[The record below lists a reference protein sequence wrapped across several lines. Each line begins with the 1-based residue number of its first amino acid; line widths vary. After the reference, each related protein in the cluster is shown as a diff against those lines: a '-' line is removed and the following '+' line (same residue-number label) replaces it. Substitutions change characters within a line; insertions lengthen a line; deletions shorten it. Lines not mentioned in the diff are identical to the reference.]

1 MPADIRIVLAEDH
14 PLFRD
19 GLRRALVR
27 EPGFQVVAEAG
38 DGATALEQIRALR
51 PDVAILDVGLPEMNG
66 CALVRA
72 IRGERIP
79 LEVVFLTVS
88 SDAEIFDESLEYDVK
103 GYLLKDCTD
112 REIVR
117 CVRAVMAGQHCTSP
131 ELTTRLV
138 ERTRRIERFTRE
150 VGGLAR
156 LTGQERAILRRIAQG
171 RTSKEIAQ
179 ELGIA
184 PKTVDAH
191 RSNICHKLEIHGNH
205 GLTKFAL
212 LHKAEI

>member
-1 MPADIRIVLAEDH
+1 M
-14 PLFRD
+14 
-19 GLRRALVR
+19 
-27 EPGFQVVAEAG
+27 VAEAG